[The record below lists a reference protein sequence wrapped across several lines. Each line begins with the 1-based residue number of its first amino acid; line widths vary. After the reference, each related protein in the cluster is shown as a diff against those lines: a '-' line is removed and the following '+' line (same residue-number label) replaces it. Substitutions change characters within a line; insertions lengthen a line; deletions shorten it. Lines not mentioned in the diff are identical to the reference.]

1 VSRAGRPRVR
11 HREVI
16 LLGILAMTVLALGWV
31 VARDLR
37 RSADD
42 ARQLYQHLANG
53 LDFID
58 DLQFNIQETR
68 RTLLYALHTTD
79 ANRQLT
85 YADQSRAAEATVNA
99 LLVRESALTDT
110 PTTQPHLARVQAAW
124 QQYLE
129 VRDEVI
135 GLILEMSLSEAVA
148 LDEQRGTSRFND
160 VRDAIADLKDSFE
173 SNAAVRAAE
182 ARTRADRAT
191 WQLSL
196 LVMTALAAA
205 VVGTYLVIASRAKS
219 DFLATM
225 SHELRTPL
233 TGVIG
238 IVDVLQ
244 ASRLPPQEREL
255 IRMLRSS
262 ANALLGL
269 VSDILDYSRIE
280 AGLIDLSPRP
290 FAIDACVEDALDP
303 VTEAA
308 ARKGLEIGYVVDP
321 GVPPVIADDDRV
333 RQVLLNLLANAV
345 KFTEHGEVSVHVS
358 AAPARDG
365 RVAIA
370 IDVRDTGIGIPEHL
384 QHRLFHRFS
393 QIDGSG
399 AREHGGA
406 GLGLAISERLS
417 RRLGGS
423 LSVQSEEGRG
433 STFTFRFTAPP
444 ATHWS
449 PADPIGDRL
458 AGVQVFA
465 RLEPGIVRDQVTALF
480 ARWQVGLRVG
490 GPGDPPPADDAVDAV
505 LIDADRYG
513 APPEHLERD
522 GAPGAAVARD
532 RHVLI
537 ARRPPVPSSADDLSP
552 RVVPKPV
559 RALALADAI
568 AAAAGVPWASVV
580 PNQAKAIEPFAA
592 GSLSILLVED
602 NDPNRRVVQLMLA
615 ELGLAADEAACG
627 TDAVARATARDYDV
641 ILMDVQMPGIDGLE
655 ATRRI
660 RAQARGKRPVILAL
674 TANVMEGDDARCRQ
688 AGADGYLP
696 KPVRIDELSAA
707 LASHV
712 H

>member
-1 VSRAGRPRVR
+1 MSAAGRPRVR

-16 LLGILAMTVLALGWV
+16 LLGVLAMIVLALGWV

-37 RSADD
+37 RSAED
-42 ARQLYQHLANG
+42 ARQLYQHLASG

-79 ANRQLT
+79 ANRQLK

-99 LLVRESALTDT
+99 LLARESALTNAPNT
-110 PTTQPHLARVQAAW
+110 RPHILKLQAAW

-129 VRDEVI
+129 IRDDVI

-148 LDEQRGTSRFND
+148 LDEERGTSRFND
-160 VRDAIADLKDSFE
+160 IRDAIAELKYSFE

-191 WQLSL
+191 WQLTL
-196 LVMTALAAA
+196 LVMSALAAA
-205 VVGTYLVIASRAKS
+205 TVGIYLLIAARAKS

-238 IVDVLQ
+238 IADVLQ

-255 IRMLRSS
+255 VRMLRSS
-262 ANALLGL
+262 ANSLFGL

-280 AGLIDLSPRP
+280 AGLLDLAPRP
-290 FAIDACVEDALDP
+290 FSMARCVEDALDP

-308 ARKGLEIGYVVDP
+308 ARKGLEIGYVIDP
-321 GVPPVIADDDRV
+321 GVPAVIADDDRV
-333 RQVLLNLLANAV
+333 KQVLLNLLSNAV
-345 KFTEHGEVSVHVS
+345 KFTNHGEVAVRVS
-358 AAPARDG
+358 AAPPRDG
-365 RVAIA
+365 RVMVSV
-370 IDVRDTGIGIPEHL
+370 DVRDTGIGIPEHL

-393 QIDGSG
+393 QIDSTST
-399 AREHGGA
+399 REHGGA

-417 RRLGGS
+417 RHLGGS
-423 LSVQSEEGRG
+423 LSAQSTEGCG
-433 STFTFRFTAPP
+433 STFTFTFSAPL
-444 ATHWS
+444 ANGWS
-449 PADPIGDRL
+449 AVDPVGDRL

-465 RLEPGIVRDQVTALF
+465 RLQPGIVRDQVSMLL
-480 ARWQVGLRVG
+480 ARWGAGLIVG
-490 GPGDPPPADDAVDAV
+490 GPAEPLPGEGDCDAILV
-505 LIDADRYG
+505 DADRFG
-513 APPEHLERD
+513 R
-522 GAPGAAVARD
+522 PGATHERLILITRHQAPVDLAQD
-532 RHVLI
+532 RMATPI
-537 ARRPPVPSSADDLSP
+537 
-552 RVVPKPV
+552 VPKPV
-559 RALALADAI
+559 RALALAEAI
-568 AAAAGVPWASVV
+568 AAAAGVPWASAAA
-580 PNQAKAIEPFAA
+580 PPSQAIEALA
-592 GSLSILLVED
+592 SGSLSILLVED

-615 ELGLAADEAACG
+615 ELGLGADEASCG
-627 TDAVARATARDYDV
+627 ADAIARATAREYDV

-660 RAQARGKRPVILAL
+660 RAQQRGKRPIILAL
-674 TANVMEGDDARCRQ
+674 TANVMEGDAARCRL

-696 KPVRIDELSAA
+696 KPVRIDDLSAA
-707 LASHV
+707 LAPHV